1 MSDGTETQ
9 DPTGRSPGPP
19 PHQLDPGS
27 WQLRRSVRDRKLK
40 GVAAGVAAAAD
51 VEPNLVRLLFAV
63 AALSGWGIVAY
74 IALAV
79 VLRDETY
86 GDPTRSLAPDQR
98 RILRVGLGVAAV
110 VAVGRL
116 FDGWF
121 LGGGDGM
128 GLPLVLIAIGA
139 ALLWARRDASPSV
152 PAGGRQGGTADP
164 SWVTT
169 GPPTSAHPTG
179 TGVHPADG
187 PPGTEDPAEG
197 PSQDGPA
204 LPADGVLEPIPP
216 PAGTTA
222 LEAAATMGAGAEGP
236 AVAADGP
243 LGPPP
248 FRPDGAPVP
257 PGWPVGPPPPR
268 GKEWRSTGRDLF
280 RLAAAFV
287 AVGVFLL
294 LLAATFGVVVGA
306 VPMRLPLLPLAIG
319 IVALV
324 ALVALLIRGAGTGRL
339 TACGVALVV
348 AAALALGLTSWS
360 DGTGDR
366 TVTISAANP
375 LLDRYDHDAGQ
386 LVLDLARLP
395 LAPGETRRT
404 VAEVG
409 AGELTVILPREAS
422 VVDVRARVGAGVANV
437 FGRERGGP
445 GLDVTDSNT
454 SPGDGGRLA
463 LDLKVGVGAIRVVPP
478 EEATFRVSCSVPED
492 ALGAA
497 GPVTC
502 PHPLGLASTAM
513 TCSVVLADPGGGA
526 AGQGFCRRLGAPAP
540 PAAGAY
546 ATTCTVPA
554 DSDAATCAG
563 LSPSQLIRLQ
573 GPPDPDAPPATA
585 LSEETTPTTG
595 TDVGLLRCG
604 PPEADGSRTCTGAAP
619 AATTTTA
626 PATYRCIEA
635 QDTRQLTCVPALG

>member
-9 DPTGRSPGPP
+9 DPAGRPAGPP
-19 PHQLDPGS
+19 PIQPDPGS

-51 VEPNLVRLLFAV
+51 LQPNLMRLLFAV

-86 GDPTRSLAPDQR
+86 GDPTRPLAPDQR

-110 VAVGRL
+110 VAVSRL

-164 SWVTT
+164 SWV
-169 GPPTSAHPTG
+169 
-179 TGVHPADG
+179 
-187 PPGTEDPAEG
+187 
-197 PSQDGPA
+197 
-204 LPADGVLEPIPP
+204 ADGVPEPTPAPP
-216 PAGTTA
+216 GPTDPEAPATPG
-222 LEAAATMGAGAEGP
+222 AAAKGP
-236 AVAADGP
+236 AVAAGGP
-243 LGPPP
+243 VGPPP
-248 FRPDGAPVP
+248 FRPGGPPVP
-257 PGWPVGPPPPR
+257 PGWPMSSPPPR
-268 GKEWRSTGRDLF
+268 GIEWRSTGRDLF
-280 RLAAAFV
+280 RLTAAFA
-287 AVGVFLL
+287 AVGAFLAL
-294 LLAATFGVVVGA
+294 VAGTFLVVVGA
-306 VPMRLPLLPLAIG
+306 VSMRLPLLPLAIG

-324 ALVALLIRGAGTGRL
+324 ALVAFVVRGAGTGRL
-339 TACGVALVV
+339 LACGGVLVV
-348 AAALALGLTSWS
+348 AAVLALGLTSWS

-366 TVTISAANP
+366 TVTVSAANA

-386 LVLDLARLP
+386 LVLDLSRLP

-404 VAEVG
+404 VAQVG

-445 GLDVTDSNT
+445 GLDVTDSQT

-463 LDLKVGVGAIRVVPP
+463 LDLKVGVGGIRVVPP

-492 ALGAA
+492 ALGTT

-502 PHPLGLASTAM
+502 PHPLGLASTAL
-513 TCSVVLADPGGGA
+513 TCSVVLADPGGSA
-526 AGQGFCRRLGAPAP
+526 AGQGFCRRLGAPTP
-540 PAAGAY
+540 PVAGAY

-554 DSDAATCAG
+554 DSDAATCSG
-563 LSPSQLIRLQ
+563 LSPSQRSRLERR
-573 GPPDPDAPPATA
+573 PPPAEPSSPA
-585 LSEETTPTTG
+585 DPADPTTADGGG
-595 TDVGLLRCG
+595 TTGVAPGLLRCG
-604 PPEADGSRTCTGAAP
+604 PPAADGTRTCSAAP
-619 AATTTTA
+619 APTTTTA
-626 PATYRCIEA
+626 PLTYRCTEA
-635 QDTRQLTCVPALG
+635 PETGQLACVSEPG

>member
-1 MSDGTETQ
+1 MTDGTETQ
-9 DPTGRSPGPP
+9 DPAGRSPGPP

-27 WQLRRSVRDRKLK
+27 WQLRRSVRDRQLK

-51 VEPNLVRLLFAV
+51 LQPNLVRLLFAV

-86 GDPTRSLAPDQR
+86 GDPTRPLAPDQR
-98 RILRVGLGVAAV
+98 RILRIGLGVAAV

-121 LGGGDGM
+121 LGSGDGM
-128 GLPLVLIAIGA
+128 GLPFVLIAIGA

-152 PAGGRQGGTADP
+152 PGGGR
-164 SWVTT
+164 
-169 GPPTSAHPTG
+169 
-179 TGVHPADG
+179 
-187 PPGTEDPAEG
+187 E
-197 PSQDGPA
+197 
-204 LPADGVLEPIPP
+204 VLEPTPAPTGPTDPEP
-216 PAGTTA
+216 PATPG
-222 LEAAATMGAGAEGP
+222 AAAEGP
-236 AVAADGP
+236 AGGP

-248 FRPDGAPVP
+248 FGPDGPPVP
-257 PGWPVGPPPPR
+257 PGWPMGPPPPR
-268 GKEWRSTGRDLF
+268 GVEWRSTGRDLF
-280 RLAAAFV
+280 RLAAAFA
-287 AVGVFLL
+287 AVGAFLAL
-294 LLAATFGVVVGA
+294 VTGTFLVLVGA
-306 VPMRLPLLPLAIG
+306 VSMRMPLLPLALG

-324 ALVALLIRGAGTGRL
+324 ALVAFVVRGAGTGRL
-339 TACGVALVV
+339 SACGGALVV
-348 AAALALGLTSWS
+348 AAVLAVGLTSWS

-395 LAPGETRRT
+395 LAPGESRRT

-422 VVDVRARVGAGVANV
+422 VVDVRARVGAGVAEV

-445 GLDVTDSNT
+445 GLDVTDSQT

-463 LDLKVGVGAIRVVPP
+463 LDLKVGVGAIRIVPP

-492 ALGAA
+492 ALGTT

-502 PHPLGLASTAM
+502 PRPLGLASTAM
-513 TCSVVLADPGGGA
+513 TCSVVLADPGGSA

-540 PAAGAY
+540 PVAGAY
-546 ATTCTVPA
+546 ASTCTVPA
-554 DSDAATCAG
+554 DSDAATCTG
-563 LSPSQLIRLQ
+563 LSPSQRTRLERR
-573 GPPDPDAPPATA
+573 PPPTDP
-585 LSEETTPTTG
+585 TTPADPPIPADPAVPAVPAGPTPVDGGGTTG
-595 TDVGLLRCG
+595 VDSGLLRCG
-604 PPEADGSRTCTGAAP
+604 PPEADGTRTCSAAAP
-619 AATTTTA
+619 ASTTTTA
-626 PATYRCIEA
+626 PLTYRCTEA
-635 QDTRQLTCVPALG
+635 PETRQLTCVSAPG